1 MSETETVL
9 LSTDGAIAT
18 ITLNRPDSLNAL
30 DRAMI
35 DALHAHLIRVEQ
47 DPAIR
52 CVVLRGAGDA
62 FMAGGDIRMF
72 AQALA
77 ELPPPDRQ
85 ARFEELIGRVH
96 ASIVALRRMD
106 KPVIAAVQGAAAGFG
121 VSLALACD
129 LAIAADNAV
138 FTLAYCHIGTSPD
151 GGSTFHLP
159 RAVGMK
165 RAMEIAL
172 LGDRF
177 PAEEAARIGL
187 VNRVVAAAELDAA
200 TAQLAGRLAQGPT
213 AAYGRTKRLLNASLD
228 NTLAGQLAA
237 ESELFT
243 ASTMTEDF
251 REGVTAFL
259 EKRPAGFQGR

>member
-9 LSTDGAIAT
+9 LTVDGAIAT
-18 ITLNRPDSLNAL
+18 VTLNRPTALNTL
-30 DRAMI
+30 DQAMV
-35 DALHAHLIRVEQ
+35 DALHGALIRVEQ
-47 DPAIR
+47 DPAVR
-52 CVVLRGAGDA
+52 CVVLRGAGDN

-72 AQALA
+72 AKALE
-77 ELPPPDRQ
+77 ELPPADRQ
-85 ARFEELIGRVH
+85 ANFEGLIGQVH
-96 ASIVALRRMD
+96 ASVTALRRMG
-106 KPVIAAVQGAAAGFG
+106 KPVVAAVHGAAAGFG

-129 LAIAADNAV
+129 LAIAADNTV

-172 LGDRF
+172 LGNRF
-177 PAEEAARIGL
+177 GAAEAAAIGL
-187 VNRVVAAAELDAA
+187 VNRVVPAAELEAEVGK
-200 TAQLAGRLAQGPT
+200 LAGRLAQGPT
-213 AAYGRTKRLLNASLD
+213 AAYGRTKQLLNASLD
-228 NTLAGQLAA
+228 NSLAAQLAA

>member
-9 LSTDGAIAT
+9 LDTDGAVAT
-18 ITLNRPDSLNAL
+18 VTLNRPAAMNAL
-30 DRAMI
+30 DDAMVEG
-35 DALHAHLIRVEQ
+35 LHAALIRVEQ
-47 DPAIR
+47 DPAVR
-52 CVVLRGAGDA
+52 CVVLRGAGDN

-72 AQALA
+72 AKALS
-77 ELPPPDRQ
+77 ELSPADRQ
-85 ARFEELIGRVH
+85 ARFEGLIGQVH
-96 ASIVALRRMD
+96 ASVIALRRMG
-106 KPVIAAVQGAAAGFG
+106 KPVVGAIQGAAAGFG

-129 LAIAADNAV
+129 LAIAADTAM

-177 PAEEAARIGL
+177 DAAEAAAIGL
-187 VNRVVAAAELDAA
+187 VNRVVPAGALEAETAKLAARL
-200 TAQLAGRLAQGPT
+200 GRGPT
-213 AAYGRTKRLLNASLD
+213 AAYARTKRLLNTSLD
-228 NTLAGQLAA
+228 TPLAAQLAA
-237 ESELFT
+237 ESQEFT
-243 ASTMTEDF
+243 ASAMTEDF

-259 EKRPAGFQGR
+259 EKRPAAFRGG

>member
-9 LSTDGAIAT
+9 LTTDGAIAT
-18 ITLNRPDSLNAL
+18 VTLNRPAAMNAL
-30 DRAMI
+30 DDAMV
-35 DALHAHLIRVEQ
+35 DALHAGLIQVER
-47 DPAIR
+47 DPSVR
-52 CVVLRGAGDA
+52 CVVLRGAGEN

-72 AQALA
+72 AKALA
-77 ELPPPDRQ
+77 DLGPAERQ
-85 ARFEELIGRVH
+85 VKFEGLIGQVH
-96 ASIVALRRMD
+96 ASVTALRRMG
-106 KPVIAAVQGAAAGFG
+106 KPVIGAVQGAVAGFG
-121 VSLALACD
+121 VSLATACD
-129 LAIAADNAV
+129 LTIAADNAV

-172 LGDRF
+172 LGNRF
-177 PAEEAARIGL
+177 GAADAAAVGL
-187 VNRVVAAAELDAA
+187 INRVVPAAELDAE
-200 TAQLAGRLAQGPT
+200 TAKLAGRLAQGPT
-213 AAYGRTKRLLNASLD
+213 AAYARTKILLNASLD
-228 NTLAGQLAA
+228 NSLAAQLAA

-259 EKRPAGFQGR
+259 EKRPPAFKGR

>member
-1 MSETETVL
+1 MSETVL

-18 ITLNRPDSLNAL
+18 ITLNRPESMNAL
-30 DRAMI
+30 DSAMV
-35 DALHAHLIRVEQ
+35 DELHANLIRVEQ
-47 DPAIR
+47 DAAIR
-52 CVVLRGAGDA
+52 CVVLRGAGDN

-72 AQALA
+72 AKALA
-77 ELPPPDRQ
+77 ELPPAEQQ
-85 ARFEELIGRVH
+85 ASFESLIGQVH
-96 ASIVALRRMD
+96 ASIIALRRMD
-106 KPVIAAVQGAAAGFG
+106 KPVVAAVQGAAAGFG
-121 VSLALACD
+121 VSLATACD
-129 LAIAADNAV
+129 LTIAADSAV

-177 PAEEAARIGL
+177 SAEQAAEIGL
-187 VNRVVAAAELDAA
+187 INRVVPADGLEEA
-200 TAQLAGRLAQGPT
+200 TAKLAGRLAKGPT

-228 NTLAGQLAA
+228 NSLAAQLSA

-243 ASTMTEDF
+243 ASTMTDDF

-259 EKRPAGFQGR
+259 EKRPADFQGR

>member
-1 MSETETVL
+1 MSETVL

-30 DRAMI
+30 DRAMVE
-35 DALHAHLIRVEQ
+35 ALHANLIRVEQ
-47 DPAIR
+47 DAAIR
-52 CVVLRGAGDA
+52 CVVLRGAGDN

-72 AQALA
+72 AKALA
-77 ELPPPDRQ
+77 ELPADERQ
-85 ARFEELIGRVH
+85 ANFEGLIGQVH
-96 ASIVALRRMD
+96 ASIICLRRME
-106 KPVIAAVQGAAAGFG
+106 KPVVAAVHGAVAGFG
-121 VSLALACD
+121 VSLATACD
-129 LAIAADNAV
+129 LTLAADATV

-187 VNRVVAAAELDAA
+187 INRVVPAAELEAA
-200 TAQLAGRLAQGPT
+200 TAKLAGRLAAGPT
-213 AAYGRTKRLLNASLD
+213 AAYARTKRLLNASLD
-228 NTLAGQLAA
+228 NSLAAQLSA

-243 ASTMTEDF
+243 ASTMTDDF

-259 EKRPAGFQGR
+259 EKRPAGFKGR